1 MSSFI
6 LRKGSA
12 KVLFTICYSVVIV
25 SDISIATFSYL
36 KTGNS
41 GNENLEEF
49 GWLPIVFVTCIV
61 GANTIGVFPVL
72 QLLMGEVFPSDIRSL
87 AIGLT
92 FSAELCISTANI
104 LIYPYLIDSFQF
116 HGTFYF
122 YAVIAF
128 ITMLWGM
135 FTIPDNRGLS
145 LAKVEAN
152 FATDKKMTDDMK

>member
-1 MSSFI
+1 
-6 LRKGSA
+6 
-12 KVLFTICYSVVIV
+12 
-25 SDISIATFSYL
+25 
-36 KTGNS
+36 
-41 GNENLEEF
+41 
-49 GWLPIVFVTCIV
+49 
-61 GANTIGVFPVL
+61 
-72 QLLMGEVFPSDIRSL
+72 MGEVFPSDIRSL